1 MNIESYLDKKQKII
15 DSALIKYLPSAKGQA
30 QELIKAMR
38 YSVLVGG
45 KRIRPILMLAIADMF
60 NKPARQIMPA
70 ACAVEYIHTL
80 TLILDDLPCM
90 DDSALRRGSP
100 SVHKRFGKATAILA
114 SYSLMALAFELLKD
128 DARAI
133 KCMSDAIGVNGV
145 CAGQH
150 LDLEIG
156 AKKISRNTLTYIHEH
171 KTADLFV
178 GSCLIAGHICGARPA
193 QLKALGGYAKYLG
206 LAFQAY
212 DDILSIKRTN
222 KDLGKQTKKD
232 KNSPNMVNLLGM
244 VQTENFLRKYTGL
257 AQRRLSIFGRKAEI
271 LRYILK
277 HTIERRK

>member
-171 KTADLFV
+171 KTADLFEA
-178 GSCLIAGHICGARPA
+178 SCRISGILSGASGKQVNA
-193 QLKALGGYAKYLG
+193 IGNYGKYLG
-206 LAFQAY
+206 LAFQAF
-212 DDILSIKRTN
+212 DDILSIKSTN
-222 KDLGKQTKKD
+222 NVLGKETKND
-232 KNSPNMVNLLGM
+232 KKAVKN
-244 VQTENFLRKYTGL
+244 
-257 AQRRLSIFGRKAEI
+257 RR
-271 LRYILK
+271 
-277 HTIERRK
+277 

>member
-1 MNIESYLDKKQKII
+1 MNIESYLGKKQNII

-70 ACAVEYIHTL
+70 ACAVEYIHTS

-232 KNSPNMVNLLGM
+232 KNSPNIVNLLGM
-244 VQTENFLRKYTGL
+244 AESENFLKKYIGM
-257 AQRRLSIFGRKAEI
+257 AESRLDIFGEKDVI
-271 LRYILK
+271 LRCILK
-277 HTIERRK
+277 HTIERRN

>member
-1 MNIESYLDKKQKII
+1 MNIESYLGKKQNII

-145 CAGQH
+145 CAGQFV
-150 LDLEIG
+150 DLKSG
-156 AKKISRNTLTYIHEH
+156 SKKIDRKTLAYLHEH

-178 GSCLIAGHICGARPA
+178 GSCLIAGHICDARPA
-193 QLKALGGYAKYLG
+193 QLKALGRYVKYLG
-206 LAFQAY
+206 LAFQAH
-212 DDILSIKRTN
+212 DDILSVKKTT
-222 KDLGKQTKKD
+222 KELGKETKKD
-232 KNSPNMVNLLGM
+232 KNSPNIMNLLGEE
-244 VQTENFLRKYTGL
+244 TAKERIKSYLNK
-257 AQRRLSIFGRKAEI
+257 AEAALSIFGTQAKTLI
-271 LRYILK
+271 KIK
-277 HTIERRK
+277 GIFIC